1 MPEFASAARTTRKQ
15 VDPRES
21 FSWTTPNRKV
31 TAQATDPFVT
41 AGSIQRPQDPNL
53 MAFVDSMKN
62 ISDLTNG
69 YIQVQK
75 SYAKENQ
82 QQGIADAV
90 TGKPKA
96 TEHEGLFN
104 GGYGYNE
111 AYNVTIGESKGL
123 AFSKEYL
130 TKLEENQ
137 YFQNQ
142 PDPQAAHKKFFDD
155 LYQHHFQAVGD
166 NPQILF
172 GASEQLKQAQVLG
185 NVAMQHAA
193 FNVSKETF
201 MNSMSSLQQ
210 DHLFTYARSD
220 RSPASLDQLRK
231 ALNDDWNFK
240 AKPTNLLS
248 RDEYTKT
255 VIQNIANSAVQLA
268 EDPREGTHE
277 ALEKAYKLLDLF
289 DVADPDTK
297 QSWATMVDGKGELKF
312 RGTIDHVTDQIVKIQ
327 NRREQADAKRL
338 KERQETTIRDLF
350 VDTVL
355 NPDLTVHEKEQLIIA
370 NKHILSEAQIE
381 KLVDKATAY
390 HKDEHS
396 VSEDHTTIV
405 GLRAGIEMTASIG
418 ELEGLR
424 RKVMAEYG
432 RTIKSGTA
440 TDLLTRITSRI
451 DHITSEGRAN
461 AQLTLEQKKLGYDML
476 NKVAGAPSA
485 MDMDG
490 TQAALRMNTYGRMF
504 FGRVGQ
510 GGEPT
515 QVAADLIEHYSKLS
529 QRTQKN
535 TFGPSKYKSRE
546 QIRDAVHSG
555 KLRPDEG
562 ILELKRFDGV
572 E

>member
-1 MPEFASAARTTRKQ
+1 MPEFASNARTTRKQ
-15 VDPRES
+15 IDPREY

-41 AGSIQRPQDPNL
+41 AGNIQRQPDPNL

-75 SYAKENQ
+75 SYGKENQ
-82 QQGIADAV
+82 QKAVADAV
-90 TGKPKA
+90 TGKPQA

-123 AFSKEYL
+123 AFSKEYM

-142 PDPQAAHKKFFDD
+142 PDPQVAHKKFFDD
-155 LYQHHFQAVGD
+155 LYQHHFQTVGD

-172 GASEQLKQAQVLG
+172 GASERLKQAQVEG
-185 NVAMQHAA
+185 SVAMQSAA
-193 FNVSKETF
+193 HRVSKETF
-201 MNSMSSLQQ
+201 MNSMSTLQQ

-220 RSPASLDQLRK
+220 KSTTSLEQLRK
-231 ALNDDWNFK
+231 ALNDDWDFK

-255 VIQNIANSAVQLA
+255 VIQNIAHSAVQLA

-277 ALEKAYKLLDLF
+277 AVDKAYKLLELF

-312 RGTIDHVTDQIVKIQ
+312 RETIDHVTNQIAKIQ
-327 NRREQADAKRL
+327 ERREQADAKAL
-338 KERQETTIRDLF
+338 KAKQEAALKSLF
-350 VDTVL
+350 VDVIL
-355 NPDLTVHEKEQLIIA
+355 NPDMELSEKEQLITS
-370 NKHILSEAQIE
+370 NKYLDYTQIE

-396 VSEDHTTIV
+396 IHEDHNTIV
-405 GLRAGIEMTASIG
+405 GLRGNIEMTSSIKTLEALRG
-418 ELEGLR
+418 E
-424 RKVMAEYG
+424 VMSQYG
-432 RTIKSGTA
+432 YTLKSGTA
-440 TDLLTRITSRI
+440 TELLSRITSRI
-451 DHITSEGRAN
+451 DHINSEGRAN
-461 AQLTLEQKKLGYDML
+461 AQLSLEQKKLGYDMVQ
-476 NKVAGAPSA
+476 KVIGAPSA

-504 FGRVGQ
+504 FGRVSQ
-510 GGEPT
+510 GEEPT
-515 QVAADLIEHYSKLS
+515 QVSAALIEHYSKLS
-529 QRTQKN
+529 KRTQKN
-535 TFGPSKYKSRE
+535 TLGPSKFKTRE

-555 KLRPDEG
+555 KLRADEG
-562 ILELKRFDGV
+562 LLELKRFDGV

>member
-1 MPEFASAARTTRKQ
+1 MPEFASTARTTRKQ
-15 VDPRES
+15 IDPREY

-41 AGSIQRPQDPNL
+41 AGNIQRQPDPNL

-75 SYAKENQ
+75 SYGKENQ
-82 QQGIADAV
+82 QKAVADAV
-90 TGKPKA
+90 TGKPQA

-123 AFSKEYL
+123 AFHKEYL

-142 PDPQAAHKKFFDD
+142 PDPQVAHKKFFDD
-155 LYQHHFQAVGD
+155 LYQHHFQTVGD

-172 GASEQLKQAQVLG
+172 GASERLKQAQVEG
-185 NVAMQHAA
+185 SVAMQSAA
-193 FNVSKETF
+193 HRVSKETF
-201 MNSMSSLQQ
+201 MNSMSTLQQ

-220 RSPASLDQLRK
+220 KSTTSLEQLRK
-231 ALNDDWNFK
+231 ALNDDWDFK

-255 VIQNIANSAVQLA
+255 VIQNIAHTAVQLA

-277 ALEKAYKLLDLF
+277 AVDKAYKLLELF

-312 RGTIDHVTDQIVKIQ
+312 RGTIDHVTEQIGKIQ
-327 NRREQADAKRL
+327 NKREADDQRKMLL
-338 KERQETTIRDLF
+338 KQEAEQRSLF
-350 VDTVL
+350 VDIVL
-355 NPDLTVHEKEQLIIA
+355 NPDMTVSEKAQLITS
-370 NKHILSEAQIE
+370 NKYLTSAQIE

-390 HKDEHS
+390 HKAEHF
-396 VSEDHTTIV
+396 VSEDHHTVV

-424 RKVMAEYG
+424 RKVMSEYG
-432 RTIKSGTA
+432 RTLKSGTA

-451 DHITSEGRAN
+451 DHINSEGRAN
-461 AQLTLEQKKLGYDML
+461 AQLSLEQKKLGYDML
-476 NKVAGAPSA
+476 TKVVGSPSA
-485 MDMDG
+485 LDEDG

-510 GGEPT
+510 GEEPT
-515 QVAADLIEHYSKLS
+515 QVGADLIEHYSKIS
-529 QRTQKN
+529 QRTQKT

-555 KLRPDEG
+555 KIRADEG
-562 ILELKRFDGV
+562 LLELKRFDGV